1 MERKDI
7 VYIGVRKNAEH
18 DPWYLSISE
27 TARQQVQLPNQR
39 KLRVR
44 MSQHGTPLFLPV
56 AQEGQGDTLVP
67 VRVQKNKQGIVLG
80 PIVGILTVRRKG
92 TDSFRGNRANFRDI
106 IEMGR
111 RLGMTVVVFTPEGIG
126 DNDRVDGWVLAD
138 AEKKEWKRVVLPL
151 PSVVYNR
158 VPDREAERDA
168 SVVQVKKRLAEH
180 GIPLFNP
187 QFFDKGEIFHWL
199 HSERETAS
207 YLPQTVMLEHEQQ
220 VYRLLRQHSL
230 LYVKPADGKAG
241 DGIIQ
246 IRKMGQGYRVILQ
259 QHGKRTRASFAT
271 RQQVASAVCRKTQ
284 GRSYLLQQG
293 VQLAT
298 FAERK
303 FDLRL
308 LVQKNRYG
316 EWRVTGVGARVADG
330 DGITTHVPNGGE
342 IERATL
348 ALRSAFGRQR
358 GDAILQ
364 QVRELALTFART
376 IERQASKVGQ
386 TVGEMSMDIGVGT
399 DSSLWFF
406 EANAKPMKFDEPYIR
421 AKSLLRLLHY
431 CDFLAQAQ
439 AQESI

>member
-7 VYIGVRKNAEH
+7 VYIGVKQNDAR

-27 TARQQVQLPNQR
+27 AARQQAKLPYQR

-80 PIVGILTVRRKG
+80 PIVGILTVLRKG
-92 TDSFRGNRANFRDI
+92 TNSFRGNRANFRDI

-111 RLGMTVVVFTPEGIG
+111 RLGMTVVVCTPEGLSG
-126 DNDRVDGWVLAD
+126 DDRMEGWVLT
-138 AEKKEWKRVVLPL
+138 ESQKPEWKSVVLPL

-158 VPDREAERDA
+158 VPDREAEQSSA
-168 SVVQVKKRLAEH
+168 VVQVKKRLAEH

-187 QFFDKGEIFHWL
+187 QFFDKGQMFQWV

-207 YLPQTVMLEHEQQ
+207 HVPHTETLEGEQQ
-220 VYRLLRQHSL
+220 IAKLLRQHSL

-246 IRKMGQGYRVILQ
+246 IRKTGQGYRVVAQ
-259 QHGKRTRASFAT
+259 AHGKRVRAQFAT
-271 RQQVASAVCRKTQ
+271 RQQVASAVWRKTQ

-293 VQLAT
+293 ISLASYSG
-298 FAERK
+298 RR

-308 LVQKNRYG
+308 LVQKNRNG
-316 EWRVTGVGARVADG
+316 AWRVTGVGARVADR

-358 GDAILQ
+358 GNAILQ
-364 QVRELALTFART
+364 EVRQMALTFAQT
-376 IERQASKVGQ
+376 IEQQAGKSGQ
-386 TVGEMSMDIGVGT
+386 VIGEMSMDIGVGA
-399 DSSLWFF
+399 DGSLWFF

-431 CDFLAQAQ
+431 CDFLARVQ
-439 AQESI
+439 

>member
-7 VYIGVRKNAEH
+7 VYIGVRKHAER

-27 TARQQVQLPNQR
+27 TARQQVRLPYQR

-56 AQEGQGDTLVP
+56 AEEKHGDTLVP

-80 PIVGILTVRRKG
+80 PIIGILTVKRKG
-92 TDSFRGNRANFRDI
+92 TDTFRGNRANFREI

-111 RLGMTVVVFTPEGIG
+111 RLGMTVVVFTPDGIR
-126 DNDRVDGWVLAD
+126 DHDRVEGWVLAE
-138 AEKKEWKRVVLPL
+138 AGKKEWKRVVLPM

-158 VPDREAERDA
+158 VPDREAERE
-168 SVVQVKKRLAEH
+168 SGVVAVKQQLTEH

-199 HSERETAS
+199 HSEQKTAS
-207 YLPQTVMLEHEQQ
+207 YLPQTVVLEHEQQ
-220 VYRLLRQHSL
+220 LARYLRQYDL

-246 IRKMGQGYRVILQ
+246 IRKTGQGYRVVMQ
-259 QHGKRTRASFAT
+259 QHGKRTRATFAT
-271 RQQVASAVCRKTQ
+271 RQSVASAVCRKTQ

-293 VQLAT
+293 VRLAT
-298 FAERK
+298 CSGRK

-308 LVQKNRYG
+308 LVQKNRFG
-316 EWRVTGVGARVADG
+316 QWRVTGVGARVADG

-348 ALRSAFGRQR
+348 ALRNAFGRQK

-364 QVRELALTFART
+364 DVRRMALTFAQT
-376 IERQASKVGQ
+376 IEQQASKTGQ
-386 TVGEMSMDIGVGT
+386 MVGEMSMDIGVGT
-399 DSSLWFF
+399 DGSLWFF

-431 CDFLAQAQ
+431 CDFLAR
-439 AQESI
+439 S